1 MPALA
6 PAPIP
11 APTTRDLEAN
21 HASATTTW
29 WSRQKAKRW
38 SSSQACEYFCWGL
51 TFLVAIVIILTAVL
65 ASINASKK
73 KYT

>member
-1 MPALA
+1 MLALA
-6 PAPIP
+6 LALTPAP
-11 APTTRDLEAN
+11 ATGDLEAN
-21 HASATTTW
+21 HASATTSW

-51 TFLVAIVIILTAVL
+51 TFLVAIVIIFTAVL